1 MTSDNKK
8 GDFLSHMLVFIEAI
22 LLLWINKSQLLDFG
36 HTSMISSFPKSTYL
50 RHMSRLSCVPL
61 YAHARVNTL

>member
-22 LLLWINKSQLLDFG
+22 LLWINKSQLLDIFW
-36 HTSMISSFPKSTYL
+36 TYF
-50 RHMSRLSCVPL
+50 HD
-61 YAHARVNTL
+61 